1 MYTIPD
7 ASSLPDNGGI
17 LKGPADKGSD
27 PYVQWISRL
36 WRETAKI
43 NNQDA
48 RRYFET
54 CRLYLEVSSNM
65 LEIFVN
71 KSVSSSIRTSRLIVL
86 VREEARFMLSK
97 CLFYY
102 ILVSSFE
109 CFFHVEYS
117 VFLVY
122 IRVPLVEQEL
132 PTLPE
137 QLNVPRLSCRVCVG
151 QSLVYSVLGI
161 ITVFLSSFQW
171 K

>member
-1 MYTIPD
+1 M
-7 ASSLPDNGGI
+7 
-17 LKGPADKGSD
+17 
-27 PYVQWISRL
+27 
-36 WRETAKI
+36 
-43 NNQDA
+43 
-48 RRYFET
+48 
-54 CRLYLEVSSNM
+54 
-65 LEIFVN
+65 
-71 KSVSSSIRTSRLIVL
+71 IV
-86 VREEARFMLSK
+86 SK

-137 QLNVPRLSCRVCVG
+137 QLNIQWLSCRVCVG